1 MAFIE
6 VHKLAKHY
14 DLDGVSIWALRDINL
29 TIERGEFIAII
40 GPSGSG
46 KSTLMHL
53 LGLLDSPSAGRISFD
68 NQDVSHLSE
77 EHRAAQRSQS
87 IGFIFQQFNLLA
99 RTSSL
104 ENVMLPT
111 LYHPNKASARERAAA
126 ALERVGLGDRLEHF
140 PNQLSGGQQQRVAIA
155 RALINDPDIIF
166 ADEPTGN
173 LDTTS
178 GKEVMKILDELAKS
192 GKTVVMVTHEHEV
205 AAHANRVIMVRDGL
219 IVADE
224 STSRGRSESLKS
236 EVLKR
241 KRK

>member
-1 MAFIE
+1 MAKPFIE
-6 VHKLAKHY
+6 VAKLAKHY
-14 DLDGVSIWALRDINL
+14 DLDGVSIWALRNVSL
-29 TIERGEFIAII
+29 SVARGEFIAII

-53 LGLLDSPSAGRISFD
+53 LGLLDTPSSGHIIID
-68 NQDVSHLSE
+68 GVDVSDLTE
-77 EHRAAQRSQS
+77 EERAAKRSQKV
-87 IGFIFQQFNLLA
+87 GFIFQQFNLLA

-111 LYHPNKASARERAAA
+111 LYHPRKQQARERAEA
-126 ALERVGLGDRLEHF
+126 ALVRVGLGDRLEHF

-178 GKEVMKILDELAKS
+178 GTEVMKILDELAAS
-192 GKTVVMVTHEHEV
+192 GKTIVMVTHEQEV
-205 AAHANRVIMVRDGL
+205 AAHAHRVIMVRDGL
-219 IVADE
+219 VVSDK
-224 STSRGRSESLKS
+224 STTKGR
-236 EVLKR
+236 
-241 KRK
+241 